1 MPLTVFWLLLFDGL
15 ASIFWFVLFRS
26 IPLGINGYVQFFPF
40 HLIQMT
46 QTEFQTSCEKGA
58 LHAAHFWLNKTKTNV
73 TNSFKQSFKCCF
85 RFRVI
90 LYRTVCVFFFSVS
103 SSSSASS
110 TPSCNFAT
118 LLLTQMLP
126 KRINWVCVRAF
137 DNVYGINEQEIESI
151 CANSIASSKAGCWI
165 FANFG
170 ENIHIHGCAMCAY

>member
-1 MPLTVFWLLLFDGL
+1 MVGAAYCFL
-15 ASIFWFVLFRS
+15 AVAIRWFGIHFFLFVLFRS

-90 LYRTVCVFFFSVS
+90 LYQTVCVFFSRFLRLRRRR
-103 SSSSASS
+103 
-110 TPSCNFAT
+110 
-118 LLLTQMLP
+118 LLLLVQL
-126 KRINWVCVRAF
+126 
-137 DNVYGINEQEIESI
+137 SH
-151 CANSIASSKAGCWI
+151 
-165 FANFG
+165 FALDSN
-170 ENIHIHGCAMCAY
+170 AT

>member
-15 ASIFWFVLFRS
+15 ATIFWFVLFRS

-90 LYRTVCVFFFSVS
+90 LHQTVGVFFLLVFFVFVGVVYSFL
-103 SSSSASS
+103 
-110 TPSCNFAT
+110 CNFPT

-137 DNVYGINEQEIESI
+137 ANVYGINE
-151 CANSIASSKAGCWI
+151 
-165 FANFG
+165 
-170 ENIHIHGCAMCAY
+170 